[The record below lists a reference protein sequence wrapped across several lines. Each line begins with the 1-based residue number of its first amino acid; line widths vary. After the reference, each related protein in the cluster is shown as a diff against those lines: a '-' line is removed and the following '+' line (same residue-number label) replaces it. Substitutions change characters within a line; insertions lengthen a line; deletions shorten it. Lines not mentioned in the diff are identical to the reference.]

1 MFFLN
6 VLYLTWLIFF
16 DHPILGKGSR
26 NHFVQKFRALSSY
39 TDAVFYSLVF
49 WVGHPT
55 LFAVFFDLE
64 VKVKLERDSGVS
76 SIKLALS
83 I

>member
-1 MFFLN
+1 MILEYLHFLGAHGGLI
-6 VLYLTWLIFF
+6 VFPECTLFLLTWLMFF
-16 DHPILGKGSR
+16 DGPVLGKESR

-55 LFAVFFDLE
+55 LFAVFFDL
-64 VKVKLERDSGVS
+64 
-76 SIKLALS
+76 
-83 I
+83 

>member
-1 MFFLN
+1 MILE
-6 VLYLTWLIFF
+6 YLHFSGAYGGLIVFPERTLKIWLIFF
-16 DHPILGKGSR
+16 DGPILGKGSR

-55 LFAVFFDLE
+55 LFAV
-64 VKVKLERDSGVS
+64 
-76 SIKLALS
+76 
-83 I
+83 